1 MVNKTK
7 SQIEIDSRRKI
18 YEQYALKT
26 RRELCMN
33 CRIEI
38 ASKRHNMSKNAYI
51 IQAVESALKADG
63 LTLEQYRELISDGLV
78 DQSEGHTDGDSMA

>member
-26 RRELCMN
+26 RRESCMN
-33 CRIEI
+33 RRIEI

-51 IQAVESALKADG
+51 IQALESALKADG
-63 LTLEQYRELISDGLV
+63 LTLDQYRNMIADGLIG
-78 DQSEGHTDGDSMA
+78 QSEGHTDGDGMA